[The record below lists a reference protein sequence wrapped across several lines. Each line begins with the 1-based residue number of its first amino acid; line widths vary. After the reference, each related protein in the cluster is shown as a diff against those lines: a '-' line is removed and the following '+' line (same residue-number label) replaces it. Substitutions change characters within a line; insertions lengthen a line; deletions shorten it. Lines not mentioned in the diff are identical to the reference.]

1 MVTHMTLKYEA
12 SSPYSFREN
21 NFLFNYFIMGSMGK
35 KLTSKFN
42 LTPAP
47 DELKLDIFYITY
59 IYNKDVFGKVS
70 AWRKKDKFWKKNV
83 KVKQYF
89 YIVKLCNRK

>member
-1 MVTHMTLKYEA
+1 MVTHMTLKYEV
-12 SSPYSFREN
+12 SNLYSFREN

-35 KLTSKFN
+35 KSFSKIN

-47 DELKLDIFYITY
+47 YELRLDIFYITY

-70 AWRKKDKFWKKNV
+70 IVGKKDK
-83 KVKQYF
+83 
-89 YIVKLCNRK
+89 C